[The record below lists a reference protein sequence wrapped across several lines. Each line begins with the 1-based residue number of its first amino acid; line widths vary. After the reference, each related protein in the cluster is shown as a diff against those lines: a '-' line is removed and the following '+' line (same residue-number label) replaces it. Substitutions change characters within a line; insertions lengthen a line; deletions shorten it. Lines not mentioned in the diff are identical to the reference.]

1 MSWESDCG
9 LIWIQ
14 ILGLIQTQISRLNWT
29 VLDLDLGT
37 EFDLGTDSDLN
48 LRTDLD
54 SDLLTQSD
62 PSLWTDLGTDLE
74 LGTDSTLC
82 AMFAKMWCCWK
93 CRWVLVVV
101 VALLQ
106 PSGSQRHPAALSVP
120 HHGYCQ
126 PISIPLCSQLPYNQ
140 TILPNL
146 LGHSSQEDAGLEVHQ
161 FYPLVQVRCSA
172 QLRFFLCS
180 MYAPVCTVLEQAIPP
195 CRSLCELARRGCEGL
210 MNKFGFQWP
219 ERLRCHN
226 FPVHGT
232 GQICVGQNTSEGG
245 DGEGDLAPSGPAPAP
260 AQLVTLLPPPPPPQ
274 HTQHFSCP
282 LQLQAPP
289 HLQYQLLG
297 SRDCGAPCEPSK
309 PGGLMFFGEE
319 ELRLGRRWVGGW
331 ALLCAASSL
340 LTVLTHMLDRH
351 RFRYPQ
357 RPVVFLSACYLVVAL
372 AHLVGV
378 LLGERV
384 ACVHGSGGYRLVVQG
399 AQQGACT
406 LLSALLYFFGMA
418 SATWWLVLALTWF
431 LSAKMKW
438 GAEAL
443 EARTQC
449 FHLLAWGGP
458 ALQTGVV
465 LVLDQVDGDPLSGT
479 CYVGLRSVEAL
490 RGLVVAPLAL
500 YLLVGTCLLLAGLFS
515 LFRIRIVMKHSGGGE
530 GTEKLEKLMLRLGVF
545 TLLYTL
551 PASALLVC
559 HVYEQALRPRWELT
573 WHLRM
578 CERFAVPC
586 PSGRNAT
593 AVVVPNF
600 TVFMI
605 KYLMTMM
612 VGITSGFWVWSGK
625 TVQTW
630 VGFYRRVRN
639 GYLG

>member
-1 MSWESDCG
+1 M
-9 LIWIQ
+9 
-14 ILGLIQTQISRLNWT
+14 
-29 VLDLDLGT
+29 DLDLRT
-37 EFDLGTDSDLN
+37 ESDLGTDSNSDLRTDSDSD
-48 LRTDLD
+48 LDTDSHSGLGTDTDSDSDVRTDLD

-62 PSLWTDLGTDLE
+62 SSLGTD

-82 AMFAKMWCCWK
+82 AMFVRTWCCWK
-93 CRWVLVVV
+93 CRWMLVVLVVE

-106 PSGSQRHPAALSVP
+106 PSGGQRRPVALSVP
-120 HHGYCQ
+120 QHGYCQ

-219 ERLRCHN
+219 EQLRCHN
-226 FPVHGT
+226 FPVHGA
-232 GQICVGQNTSEGG
+232 GQICVGQNTSESGES
-245 DGEGDLAPSGPAPAP
+245 GEGDPAPSGP
-260 AQLVTLLPPPPPPQ
+260 AQLVTLPLPPPPPPPQ
-274 HTQHFSCP
+274 PTQRFSCP

-289 HLQYQLLG
+289 HLQYHLLG
-297 SRDCGAPCEPSK
+297 SGDCGAPCEPSK

-372 AHLVGV
+372 AHLAGV
-378 LLGERV
+378 LLGEQA
-384 ACVHGSGGYRLVVQG
+384 ACVQGSGGYRLVVQG

-406 LLSALLYFFGMA
+406 LLSTLLYFFGMA
-418 SATWWLVLALTWF
+418 SATWWLVLALAWF
-431 LSAKMKW
+431 LSARMKW

-458 ALQTGVV
+458 ALQTAVV
-465 LVLDQVDGDPLSGT
+465 LVLGQVDGDPLTGA
-479 CYVGLRSVEAL
+479 CYVGLRSVAAL

-500 YLLVGTCLLLAGLFS
+500 YLLAGTCLLLAGLVS
-515 LFRIRIVMKHSGGGE
+515 LFRIRVIMKHSGSGGS
-530 GTEKLEKLMLRLGVF
+530 GTGELEKLMLRLGVF
-545 TLLYTL
+545 ALLYTL
-551 PASALLVC
+551 PAAALLAC
-559 HVYEQALRPRWELT
+559 HIYEQALRPHWELA
-573 WHLRM
+573 WHLRT
-578 CERFAVPC
+578 CKRFAVPC

-593 AVVVPNF
+593 AAVVPDF
-600 TVFMI
+600 AIFMI

-625 TVQTW
+625 TLQTW

-639 GYLG
+639 R